1 MNLIEGLESAI
12 SSRCPK
18 SWGAI
23 KLIGLI
29 VILKKIIKLLIAFYK
44 QVLRKKKNLKNRYG
58 AHSWAFVTGSSEGK
72 SFQIKESANHLHW
85 LLRRKDSI

>member
-23 KLIGLI
+23 KLIGFI
-29 VILKKIIKLLIAFYK
+29 VVLKKFIKLLITFYK
-44 QVLRKKKNLKNRYG
+44 LVLRKKKNLKNRYG

-72 SFQIKESANHLHW
+72 FIKIKESVNHLHW
-85 LLRRKDSI
+85 LLRKKGST